1 MSEVGE
7 NTMKFSSVIRP
18 SQAPFHDPTA
28 LDSQPAENDVGGGV
42 TPLFVKRSGNLSRRR
57 GSVLLPAG
65 KALKFAFNA
74 RLNDC

>member
-1 MSEVGE
+1 
-7 NTMKFSSVIRP
+7 MKFSSVIRP
-18 SQAPFHDPTA
+18 SQTPFHDPTA
-28 LDSQPAENDVGGGV
+28 STASQRRMMSGGG